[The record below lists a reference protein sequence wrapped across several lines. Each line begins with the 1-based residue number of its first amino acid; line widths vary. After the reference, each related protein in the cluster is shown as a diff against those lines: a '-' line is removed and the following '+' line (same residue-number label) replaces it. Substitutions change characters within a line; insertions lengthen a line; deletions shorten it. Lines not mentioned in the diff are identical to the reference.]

1 MTTIARAPRATTATT
16 TATTAP
22 RASCR
27 IPRLPHRRR
36 RSDLPIV
43 VAVVETH
50 APPAPRCRSI
60 DRSFVRSFARPR
72 FDPSSRRD
80 ATRGDARR
88 GTHRATDAEVR
99 TRVAHSRDDEDER
112 NHRSNSA
119 PNRTTVAPGGEV
131 SRDESRPVKQSPP
144 GPDPPRGRPTDR
156 PTDRPRGRDSFL
168 SRDPYVGLSMGR
180 DSSMRPSP
188 RAPPSRAV
196 ARARRLAIPRETTT
210 ARTRTRGRAG
220 RTSFASRR
228 RGRDGGVVAR
238 ASIRSGSSRFDSI
251 RFESNDPVRR
261 EGTNRRARCRRKR
274 PERRRN
280 RR

>member
-1 MTTIARAPRATTATT
+1 M
-16 TATTAP
+16 
-22 RASCR
+22 
-27 IPRLPHRRR
+27 
-36 RSDLPIV
+36 
-43 VAVVETH
+43 
-50 APPAPRCRSI
+50 
-60 DRSFVRSFARPR
+60 
-72 FDPSSRRD
+72 
-80 ATRGDARR
+80 
-88 GTHRATDAEVR
+88 R

-112 NHRSNSA
+112 HRRSNSA
-119 PNRTTVAPGGEV
+119 SNRTTVAPGGEV

-144 GPDPPRGRPTDR
+144 RSTRPAADRPTDR

-168 SRDPYVGLSMGR
+168 SRDPYIGLSMGR

-238 ASIRSGSSRFDSI
+238 ASIRVGSIRFESI

>member
-1 MTTIARAPRATTATT
+1 M
-16 TATTAP
+16 
-22 RASCR
+22 
-27 IPRLPHRRR
+27 
-36 RSDLPIV
+36 
-43 VAVVETH
+43 
-50 APPAPRCRSI
+50 
-60 DRSFVRSFARPR
+60 
-72 FDPSSRRD
+72 
-80 ATRGDARR
+80 
-88 GTHRATDAEVR
+88 R

-119 PNRTTVAPGGEV
+119 SNRTTVAPGGEV

-168 SRDPYVGLSMGR
+168 SRDPYIGLSMGR

-196 ARARRLAIPRETTT
+196 AREESRDDDGADADARSGRSDVVRVATTWARRW
-210 ARTRTRGRAG
+210 
-220 RTSFASRR
+220 SRR
-228 RGRDGGVVAR
+228 SRVDSSRFE
-238 ASIRSGSSRFDSI
+238 SSRFDSI